1 MGLRFEKIK
10 QFYLGEALG
19 ARVILYCKYPKTALK
34 DKIDILIMLHLIFF
48 TKMLVQLCFLVVLF
62 LNFSL
67 ECCAEQ
73 PSTLSLSALTCVY
86 IEF

>member
-1 MGLRFEKIK
+1 MGLGFEKIK

-48 TKMLVQLCFLVVLF
+48 YKNVGTALF
-62 LNFSL
+62 PSCTFSK
-67 ECCAEQ
+67 
-73 PSTLSLSALTCVY
+73 
-86 IEF
+86 F